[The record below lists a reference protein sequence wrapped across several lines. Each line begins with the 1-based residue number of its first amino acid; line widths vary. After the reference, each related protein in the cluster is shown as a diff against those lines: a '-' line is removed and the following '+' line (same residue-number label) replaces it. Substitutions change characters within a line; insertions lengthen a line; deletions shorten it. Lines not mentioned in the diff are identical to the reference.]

1 LLKQQVPKRSVLL
14 SLRFSPGSGLVLT
27 LKGGAYEKPL
37 PSQKIPCVI
46 CSKPVDLGADLSA
59 DENGKAVRNEYVK
72 RIATPR
78 GGPSIAMMADSTL
91 DFTFGSQPDGAI
103 SRPVIVNDL

>member
-1 LLKQQVPKRSVLL
+1 
-14 SLRFSPGSGLVLT
+14 
-27 LKGGAYEKPL
+27 
-37 PSQKIPCVI
+37 
-46 CSKPVDLGADLSA
+46 
-59 DENGKAVRNEYVK
+59 VK